1 MTSMNQRPAPRRA
14 GPTGR
19 FLAAS
24 ALAVGALSHGALASA
39 HAVLRVDLHPTAE
52 VGAMHVTLGDLA
64 TVTGDDAER
73 VARVAAMEVGDVAS
87 DGASSLVERS
97 ALSRWVR
104 ARAGVSPQDI
114 AWGGAEHCRVH
125 RVADAAPVR
134 PAGPGADA
142 DAARGRAS
150 AVGAAHALVVRGGTA
165 TLRSVD
171 GAIEVEGR
179 VEVREDG
186 TAGQDVRVRLPGAT
200 ADVLARVTGPGR
212 VEVVR

>member
-1 MTSMNQRPAPRRA
+1 MTPMNPRRSPHRA
-14 GPTGR
+14 GPSGR
-19 FLAAS
+19 LLAA
-24 ALAVGALSHGALASA
+24 ATLAIGALSHAAPASA
-39 HAVLRVDLHPTAE
+39 HAALRVDLHPTAE

-73 VARVAAMEVGDVAS
+73 VARVAALEVGDVAS
-87 DGASSLVERS
+87 DGAASLVDRG

-104 ARAGVSPQDI
+104 THAGVAPQDI
-114 AWGGAEHCRVH
+114 AWGGAERCRVH

-134 PAGPGADA
+134 PGGVGPDA
-142 DAARGRAS
+142 DVARARAPGGG
-150 AVGAAHALVVRGGTA
+150 GARALVVRGATA

-171 GAIEVEGR
+171 GAIELESR

-186 TAGQDVRVRLPGAT
+186 AAGQDVRVRLPGAT

-212 VEVVR
+212 VEVLR